1 MPTGRPVSKK
11 TPKKKLFVAHYLANG
26 LNATKAAESAGYS
39 KYTAKS
45 QGHRLLTDDDVAKS
59 LADKQ
64 GSRLAKLEITA
75 DRVLN
80 ELALMGFANMADYLS
95 IDDQGRLCEFD
106 YGSMTREQA
115 AAIQEITID
124 TTGGSGDG
132 ERKLVLRTKFKLAS
146 KREALELL
154 GKHLKLFTEKVELS
168 GSVSLADAIA
178 EARKRVAK

>member
-1 MPTGRPVSKK
+1 MPAGRAVTKK

-39 KYTAKS
+39 KSTAYS
-45 QGHRLLTDDDVAKS
+45 QGQRLLKDVEIAKS

-64 GSRLAKLEITA
+64 GPMLAKLEITA
-75 DRVLN
+75 ERVLQ

-95 IDDQGRLCEFD
+95 IDSQGRLQEFD
-106 YGSMTREQA
+106 YGAITREQA
-115 AAIQEITID
+115 AAIQEITMD
-124 TTGGSGDG
+124 TTGGAGDG

-154 GKHLKLFTEKVELS
+154 GKHLKLFTEKVEWS

-178 EARKRVAK
+178 EARKRAGK